1 MTDATGPSAQ
11 QPAWTVC
18 WKCRRRS
25 SWAGAFVVVPSFD
38 GPKPLCP
45 RCAERRQAR
54 STYKTWGWAAAA
66 LLLIPAAVW
75 AGILPRNLW
84 LVMGWGGVVLAIYL
98 SVLPHEF
105 GHALMAKAV
114 GYRPLAIVW
123 GGFPSLIDRRIFGV
137 RTLIGLAPESG
148 FACFDPT
155 DDRWPRL
162 KQAAITAA
170 GPLVNALLALAA
182 FVAASAIVEP
192 FTRSTLKFVLLV
204 FGIANTLL
212 ALVNLWPS
220 KVTTAAGSVPSDG
233 AKLLSLLAS
242 TPLEITKHR
251 AGACQ
256 VRMFFAFRDQAHEF
270 VLAEA
275 DAAEALIGPA
285 PWIDIARSAA
295 LCHLDRPVEARDLL
309 RRTLAMP
316 EIHADPSARAMAENN
331 FAWANFVIDDAGADQ
346 ETLERSARAIEVLPW
361 LAPIV
366 VTRACALAA
375 HATAGDTRLTEAGAL
390 LSRIEELDLGVQ
402 TRAGVILAAGFIAAA
417 QGDMAAARR
426 QLELAR
432 TLEDPGLVGR
442 VLEARLPSR

>member
-1 MTDATGPSAQ
+1 MTDPTANFPQ
-11 QPAWTVC
+11 PPAWTVC
-18 WKCRRRS
+18 WKCQRRS
-25 SWAGAFVVVPSFD
+25 TWAAAFAPVYSFD
-38 GPKPLCP
+38 GPQRLCP

-54 STYKTWGWAAAA
+54 STYKTWAWAAAA

-75 AGILPRNLW
+75 AGILPGNLW
-84 LVMGWGGVVLAIYL
+84 LLMGWGGVVLATYL

-123 GGFPSLIDRRIFGV
+123 GGFPSLVDRRIFGV

-182 FVAASAIVEP
+182 FIAAAGIPEP
-192 FTRSTLKFVLLV
+192 FTRSALKFGLLV
-204 FGIANTLL
+204 FGIANSLL
-212 ALVNLWPS
+212 ALANLWPS
-220 KVTTAAGSVPSDG
+220 TVTTAAGKIPSDG

-242 TPLEITKHR
+242 TPLDLAKHR
-251 AGACQ
+251 AAACH

-270 VLAEA
+270 VLSEA
-275 DAAEALIGPA
+275 DAAEALVGPT

-295 LCHLDRPVEARDLL
+295 LCHLDRPFEARDLL

-316 EIHADPSARAMAENN
+316 EIQADPATRALAENN
-331 FAWANFVIDDAGADQ
+331 FAWANFVIGEAGADQ

-361 LAPIV
+361 LAPVV

-375 HATAGDTRLTEAGAL
+375 HATPADSRLTEAGAL
-390 LSRIEELDLGVQ
+390 LARVDELDLGAQ
-402 TRAGVILAAGFIAAA
+402 ARAGVILATGFIAAA
-417 QGDMAAARR
+417 RGDMAEARR

-432 TLEDPGLVGR
+432 AIEDPGLVGR
-442 VLEARLPSR
+442 LLEARLPSR